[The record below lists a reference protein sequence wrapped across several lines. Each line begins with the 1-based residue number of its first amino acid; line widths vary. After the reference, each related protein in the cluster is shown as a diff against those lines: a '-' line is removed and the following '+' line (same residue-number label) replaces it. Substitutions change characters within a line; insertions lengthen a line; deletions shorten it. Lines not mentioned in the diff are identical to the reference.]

1 MSTENTDSGRYVD
14 RNQVYSMYLKAVD
27 GNGGH
32 YYSPLSS
39 AEAVLEKYLNGE
51 YRAKFNTRVWR
62 GDLPATSPKSKTIR
76 TPEQAV
82 GKIVWDA
89 EFYAQEN
96 WEVVCEVARRSI
108 YTDY

>member
-14 RNQVYSMYLKAVD
+14 RNQVYSMYLDAVGHND
-27 GNGGH
+27 GH
-32 YYSPLSS
+32 YYAPLSS
-39 AEAVLEKYLNGE
+39 AGAVLGKYLNDE
-51 YRAKFNTRVWR
+51 DRAKFNTRVWR
-62 GDLPATSPKSKTIR
+62 GDLPATSPELNTIR

-89 EFYAQEN
+89 EFYAQGN